1 MEGINLQDFALII
14 CICGKKTVILQP
26 EKMKRINLTACDLY
40 KRMLKLVPQASN
52 SRLVDFL
59 YLFENELLIYIRECQ
74 RRTPRQSG

>member
-40 KRMLKLVPQASN
+40 KRMLKTCTTGIN
-52 SRLVDFL
+52 SRLVDF
-59 YLFENELLIYIRECQ
+59 FDPNK
-74 RRTPRQSG
+74 TK